1 MNFARVSIFLYQT
14 RSYLWACVVM
24 SDIFDVSP
32 KSGDVHSHF
41 SLSHF
46 FFWIDEM
53 INFFR
58 QNRLKLPHLY
68 LTENLECLEI
78 TKRNSS
84 DPSFWWFNPCFL
96 KIYAQ
101 LEAESI
107 PVSFLENWA
116 QFFLFW
122 SLFLCF
128 CCSAKR
134 ATQILRLYFSL
145 TNPT

>member
-1 MNFARVSIFLYQT
+1 MFRRSPEMFTAIFLCLT
-14 RSYLWACVVM
+14 
-24 SDIFDVSP
+24 
-32 KSGDVHSHF
+32 
-41 SLSHF
+41 

-58 QNRLKLPHLY
+58 KNRLKLPHLY

-84 DPSFWWFNPCFL
+84 DLSFWWFNPCFL
-96 KIYAQ
+96 KIYTQ

-134 ATQILRLYFSL
+134 ATQILRLYFFL
-145 TNPT
+145 TNPTYLTLKGERKEAFNFIQ